1 MSKCQIVGNV
11 MHWLKFIQVFL
22 MIDVLNNVVALNVF
36 ESFKPAL
43 YKKSRVL
50 DFSRVEEEN

>member
-1 MSKCQIVGNV
+1 
-11 MHWLKFIQVFL
+11 

-36 ESFKPAL
+36 ESFKQTL

-50 DFSRVEEEN
+50 DFSLVEEEN